1 MIIVLTKQHTSCK
14 PILGLMGSSQ
24 TIIPP
29 KKNCFLTVLFLFLST
44 SSAQNVLRRGSSLSV
59 EDDSDILTSPDK
71 TFSCGFYGMGQN
83 AYWFSIWFTNSK
95 DRTVVWMANRD
106 RPANGRGS
114 RVSLRRDG
122 AMVLTDVDGSIIW
135 ETNTTSTDVGR
146 AELLDTGNLVLKDPG
161 GKILWQ
167 SFDFPTDTLLPNQL
181 FTKRTKLVARLHS
194 GSYASG
200 YFSFFF
206 DNDNVLRLI
215 YDGPDISSIYWP
227 NPDPEFDVFRNG
239 RTNYNSSRTAVFDEM
254 GHFISS
260 DLLQF
265 SAPDTGLLR
274 IKRRLTMDHDGNL
287 RLYSLNNETGLW
299 AISWQA
305 LSQLCNVHGICGI
318 NSICV
323 NTPDPKC
330 SCPPGYEITEPGNW
344 NKGCK
349 PMFNSTLSQSQQVKF
364 VLLPHVDFWGFDLNF
379 SASTTFDSCMK
390 LCLGDYRCKAFS
402 YRLDGGGRCF
412 TKGVL
417 FNGYQSPSFPGN
429 IYLRLPVSF
438 ETSQLGILNG
448 TDLICQ
454 SAESE
459 TTIGSPSMYNFDT
472 KRTRWVY
479 FYSFASAIG
488 LIEILFVVSGWWFL
502 FRKRGSPNL
511 AEDGYHLVL
520 SPFRRFTYTEL
531 KKATNNFKEELG
543 RGGSGAVYK
552 GILTDERVVAVKRL
566 ENMYQG
572 EDVFWAEVSTI
583 GKINHM
589 NLVRMWGFCS
599 EGKHRLLVYEY
610 MEYQSLDKH
619 LFSPT
624 FLEWKDRFKAALGI
638 AKGLAYLHH
647 ECLEWVIHCDV
658 KPGNILLDSE
668 FEPKIADFG
677 LAKLSQRGDN
687 SSDFSQ
693 IRGTKG
699 YMAPEWATNL
709 PITAKVD
716 VYSYGVVVLEIVK
729 GIPLSNWVIEGREE
743 HDESDLTRFVRV
755 VKRKIQ
761 CGETSWIEEVVD
773 PRLNGQFSRSQAT
786 TIVELGM
793 SCVEEDRNKRPTMDS
808 VVQALLE
815 CLDESYTQLL
825 DSR

>member
-24 TIIPP
+24 TSIPP
-29 KKNCFLTVLFLFLST
+29 KINCFLTVLFLFLST

-59 EDDSDILTSPDK
+59 EDDSDILISPDK
-71 TFSCGFYGMGQN
+71 TFSCGFYGLGQN

-227 NPDPEFDVFRNG
+227 NPDFNPFGNG

-299 AISWQA
+299 VISWQA

-364 VLLPHVDFWGFDLNF
+364 VLLPHVDYWGFDLNY
-379 SASTTFDSCMK
+379 SESTTFNSCMK

-402 YRLDGGGRCF
+402 YRLDGKALCY

-429 IYLRLPVSF
+429 IYLRLPDSV
-438 ETSQLGILNG
+438 ETSQL
-448 TDLICQ
+448 
-454 SAESE
+454 
-459 TTIGSPSMYNFDT
+459 
-472 KRTRWVY
+472 
-479 FYSFASAIG
+479 
-488 LIEILFVVSGWWFL
+488 VSGWWFL
-502 FRKRGSPNL
+502 FGKRGSPNL
-511 AEDGYHLVL
+511 AEDGYNLVL

-566 ENMYQG
+566 ENMNQG

-677 LAKLSQRGDN
+677 LAKLSQRGGN

-743 HDESDLTRFVRV
+743 DDESDLTRFVRV

-773 PRLNGQFSRSQAT
+773 PRLNGQFNRSQAT

-808 VVQALLE
+808 AVQALLE
-815 CLDESYTQLL
+815 CLDES
-825 DSR
+825 

>member
-1 MIIVLTKQHTSCK
+1 
-14 PILGLMGSSQ
+14 
-24 TIIPP
+24 
-29 KKNCFLTVLFLFLST
+29 
-44 SSAQNVLRRGSSLSV
+44 
-59 EDDSDILTSPDK
+59 
-71 TFSCGFYGMGQN
+71 MGQN

-106 RPANGRGS
+106 RPASGRGS

-146 AELLDTGNLVLKDPG
+146 AELLDTGNLVLKGPG
-161 GKILWQ
+161 GKVLWQ

-227 NPDPEFDVFRNG
+227 NPDFNPFGNG

-265 SAPDTGLLR
+265 SASDTGLLR
-274 IKRRLTMDHDGNL
+274 IKRRLTMNHDGNL

-299 AISWQA
+299 VISWQA

-349 PMFNSTLSQSQQVKF
+349 PMFKSALSQSQQVKF
-364 VLLPHVDFWGFDLNF
+364 VLLPHVDYWGFDLNY
-379 SASTTFDSCMK
+379 SDSTTFHSCMK

-402 YRLDGGGRCF
+402 YRLDGRALCY

-429 IYLRLPVSF
+429 IYLRLPDSV

-488 LIEILFVVSGWWFL
+488 LIEILFVVS
-502 FRKRGSPNL
+502 
-511 AEDGYHLVL
+511 ED
-520 SPFRRFTYTEL
+520 
-531 KKATNNFKEELG
+531 
-543 RGGSGAVYK
+543 
-552 GILTDERVVAVKRL
+552 
-566 ENMYQG
+566 
-572 EDVFWAEVSTI
+572 
-583 GKINHM
+583 
-589 NLVRMWGFCS
+589 
-599 EGKHRLLVYEY
+599 
-610 MEYQSLDKH
+610 
-619 LFSPT
+619 
-624 FLEWKDRFKAALGI
+624 
-638 AKGLAYLHH
+638 
-647 ECLEWVIHCDV
+647 
-658 KPGNILLDSE
+658 
-668 FEPKIADFG
+668 
-677 LAKLSQRGDN
+677 
-687 SSDFSQ
+687 
-693 IRGTKG
+693 
-699 YMAPEWATNL
+699 
-709 PITAKVD
+709 
-716 VYSYGVVVLEIVK
+716 
-729 GIPLSNWVIEGREE
+729 REE

-761 CGETSWIEEVVD
+761 CGETSWIEDVVD

-815 CLDESYTQLL
+815 CLDES
-825 DSR
+825 

>member
-1 MIIVLTKQHTSCK
+1 MIIVLTKQRTSCR

-24 TIIPP
+24 TSIPP

-44 SSAQNVLRRGSSLSV
+44 SSAKNVLRRGSSLSV
-59 EDDSDILTSPDK
+59 EDDSDILISPDK

-122 AMVLTDVDGSIIW
+122 AMVLTDVDGFIIW

-146 AELLDTGNLVLKDPG
+146 AELLDTGNLVLKGPG
-161 GKILWQ
+161 GKVLWQ

-227 NPDPEFDVFRNG
+227 NPDFNPFGNG

-299 AISWQA
+299 VISWQA

-349 PMFNSTLSQSQQVKF
+349 PMFNSALSQSQQVKF
-364 VLLPHVDFWGFDLNF
+364 VLLPHVDYWGFDLNY
-379 SASTTFDSCMK
+379 SDSTTFNSCMK

-402 YRLDGGGRCF
+402 YRLDGRALCY

-429 IYLRLPVSF
+429 IYLRLPDSV

-459 TTIGSPSMYNFDT
+459 TTIGSPSMYNFNT

-479 FYSFASAIG
+479 FYFFASAIG
-488 LIEILFVVSGWWFL
+488 LVEILFVVSGWWFL

-552 GILTDERVVAVKRL
+552 GFLTDERVVAVKRL
-566 ENMYQG
+566 ENMNQG

-677 LAKLSQRGDN
+677 LAKLSQRGGK

>member
-1 MIIVLTKQHTSCK
+1 MIIVLTKQRTSCK

-24 TIIPP
+24 TSIPP

-44 SSAQNVLRRGSSLSV
+44 SSAKNVLRRGSSLSV
-59 EDDSDILTSPDK
+59 EDDSDILISPDK

-122 AMVLTDVDGSIIW
+122 AMVLTDVDGFIIW

-146 AELLDTGNLVLKDPG
+146 AELLDTGNLVLKGPG
-161 GKILWQ
+161 GKVLWQ

-227 NPDPEFDVFRNG
+227 NPDFNPFGNG

-299 AISWQA
+299 VISWQA

-349 PMFNSTLSQSQQVKF
+349 PMFNSALSQSQQVKF
-364 VLLPHVDFWGFDLNF
+364 VLLPHVDYWGFDLNYSD
-379 SASTTFDSCMK
+379 SATFNSCMK
-390 LCLGDYRCKAFS
+390 ICLEDYRCNAFS
-402 YRLDGGGRCF
+402 YRLDGRRLCY

-429 IYLRLPVSF
+429 IYLRLPDSV

-459 TTIGSPSMYNFDT
+459 TTIGSPSMYNFNT

-479 FYSFASAIG
+479 FYFFASAIG
-488 LIEILFVVSGWWFL
+488 LVEILFVVSGWWFL

-552 GILTDERVVAVKRL
+552 GFLTDERVVAVKRL
-566 ENMYQG
+566 ENMNQG

-677 LAKLSQRGDN
+677 LAKLSQRGGK

-773 PRLNGQFSRSQAT
+773 PRLNGQFSKSQAT

>member
-1 MIIVLTKQHTSCK
+1 MIIVLTKQRTSCR

-24 TIIPP
+24 TSIPP

-44 SSAQNVLRRGSSLSV
+44 SSAKNVLRRGSSLSV
-59 EDDSDILTSPDK
+59 EDDSDILISPDK

-122 AMVLTDVDGSIIW
+122 AMVLTDVDGFIIW

-146 AELLDTGNLVLKDPG
+146 AELLDTGNLVLKGPG
-161 GKILWQ
+161 GKVLWQ

-227 NPDPEFDVFRNG
+227 NPDFDVFGNG

-299 AISWQA
+299 VISWQA

-349 PMFNSTLSQSQQVKF
+349 PMFNSALSQSQQVKF
-364 VLLPHVDFWGFDLNF
+364 VLLPHVDYWGFDLNY
-379 SASTTFDSCMK
+379 SDSTTFNSCMK

-402 YRLDGGGRCF
+402 YRLDGRALCY

-429 IYLRLPVSF
+429 IYLRLPDSV

-459 TTIGSPSMYNFDT
+459 TTIGSPSMYNFNT

-479 FYSFASAIG
+479 FYFFASAIG
-488 LIEILFVVSGWWFL
+488 LVEILFVVSGWWFL

-552 GILTDERVVAVKRL
+552 GFLTDERVVAVKRL
-566 ENMYQG
+566 ENMNQG

-677 LAKLSQRGDN
+677 LAKLSQRGGK

>member
-1 MIIVLTKQHTSCK
+1 MIIVLTKQRTSCK

-24 TIIPP
+24 TSFPP

-59 EDDSDILTSPDK
+59 EDDSDILISPDK

-135 ETNTTSTDVGR
+135 ETNTSTGVGR
-146 AELLDTGNLVLKDPG
+146 AELLDTGNLVLKGPG
-161 GKILWQ
+161 GKVLWQ

-227 NPDPEFDVFRNG
+227 NPDFNPFGNG

-299 AISWQA
+299 VISWQA

-349 PMFNSTLSQSQQVKF
+349 PMFNSALSQSQQVKF
-364 VLLPHVDFWGFDLNF
+364 VLLPHVDYWGFDLNY
-379 SASTTFDSCMK
+379 SDSTTFNSCMK

-402 YRLDGGGRCF
+402 YRLDGRALCY

-429 IYLRLPVSF
+429 IYLRLPDSV
-438 ETSQLGILNG
+438 ETSQL
-448 TDLICQ
+448 
-454 SAESE
+454 
-459 TTIGSPSMYNFDT
+459 
-472 KRTRWVY
+472 
-479 FYSFASAIG
+479 
-488 LIEILFVVSGWWFL
+488 VSGWWFL

-552 GILTDERVVAVKRL
+552 GFLTDERVVAVKRL
-566 ENMYQG
+566 ENMNQG

-638 AKGLAYLHH
+638 GKGLAYLHH

-677 LAKLSQRGDN
+677 LAKLSQRGGK

-815 CLDESYTQLL
+815 CLDESSTQLL

>member
-24 TIIPP
+24 TSIPP

-59 EDDSDILTSPDK
+59 EDDSDILISPDK
-71 TFSCGFYGMGQN
+71 IFSCGFYGMGQN

-122 AMVLTDVDGSIIW
+122 AMVLTDVDESIIW

-227 NPDPEFDVFRNG
+227 NPDFDVFGNG

-260 DLLQF
+260 DHLQF

-299 AISWQA
+299 VISWQA

-364 VLLPHVDFWGFDLNF
+364 VLLPHVDYWGFDLNF

-402 YRLDGGGRCF
+402 YRLDGLGRCL

-438 ETSQLGILNG
+438 ETSQL
-448 TDLICQ
+448 
-454 SAESE
+454 
-459 TTIGSPSMYNFDT
+459 
-472 KRTRWVY
+472 
-479 FYSFASAIG
+479 
-488 LIEILFVVSGWWFL
+488 VSGWWFL

-511 AEDGYHLVL
+511 AEDGYHL
-520 SPFRRFTYTEL
+520 
-531 KKATNNFKEELG
+531 
-543 RGGSGAVYK
+543 
-552 GILTDERVVAVKRL
+552 
-566 ENMYQG
+566 
-572 EDVFWAEVSTI
+572 
-583 GKINHM
+583 
-589 NLVRMWGFCS
+589 
-599 EGKHRLLVYEY
+599 
-610 MEYQSLDKH
+610 
-619 LFSPT
+619 
-624 FLEWKDRFKAALGI
+624 
-638 AKGLAYLHH
+638 
-647 ECLEWVIHCDV
+647 
-658 KPGNILLDSE
+658 
-668 FEPKIADFG
+668 
-677 LAKLSQRGDN
+677 
-687 SSDFSQ
+687 

-716 VYSYGVVVLEIVK
+716 VYSYGVVALEIVK
-729 GIPLSNWVIEGREE
+729 GIPLSNWVIEDREE
-743 HDESDLTRFVRV
+743 HDESNLTRFVRV

-793 SCVEEDRNKRPTMDS
+793 SCVEEDRNMRPTMDS

-815 CLDESYTQLL
+815 CLDES
-825 DSR
+825 

>member
-1 MIIVLTKQHTSCK
+1 
-14 PILGLMGSSQ
+14 MGSSQ
-24 TIIPP
+24 TSIPP

-59 EDDSDILTSPDK
+59 EDDSDILISPDK
-71 TFSCGFYGMGQN
+71 IFSCGFYGMGQN

-122 AMVLTDVDGSIIW
+122 AMVLTDVDESIIW

-227 NPDPEFDVFRNG
+227 NPDFDVFGNG

-260 DLLQF
+260 DHLQF

-299 AISWQA
+299 VISWQA

-364 VLLPHVDFWGFDLNF
+364 VLLPHVDYWGFDLNF

-402 YRLDGGGRCF
+402 YRLDGLGRCL

-429 IYLRLPVSF
+429 IYLRLPVS
-438 ETSQLGILNG
+438 
-448 TDLICQ
+448 
-454 SAESE
+454 
-459 TTIGSPSMYNFDT
+459 
-472 KRTRWVY
+472 
-479 FYSFASAIG
+479 
-488 LIEILFVVSGWWFL
+488 WWFL

-583 GKINHM
+583 GKMNHM

-647 ECLEWVIHCDV
+647 ECLEWVMHCDV

-716 VYSYGVVVLEIVK
+716 VYSYGVVALEIVK
-729 GIPLSNWVIEGREE
+729 GIPLSNWVIEDREE
-743 HDESDLTRFVRV
+743 HDESNLTRFVRV

-793 SCVEEDRNKRPTMDS
+793 SCVEEDRNMRPTMDS

-815 CLDESYTQLL
+815 CLDES
-825 DSR
+825 

>member
-1 MIIVLTKQHTSCK
+1 
-14 PILGLMGSSQ
+14 MGSSQ
-24 TIIPP
+24 TSIPP
-29 KKNCFLTVLFLFLST
+29 KKKCFLTVLFLFLST
-44 SSAQNVLRRGSSLSV
+44 SSAQNVLRSGSSLSV
-59 EDDSDILTSPDK
+59 EDDSDILISPDK

-227 NPDPEFDVFRNG
+227 NPDFDVFGNG

-260 DLLQF
+260 DQLQF
-265 SAPDTGLLR
+265 SAPDT
-274 IKRRLTMDHDGNL
+274 
-287 RLYSLNNETGLW
+287 
-299 AISWQA
+299 
-305 LSQLCNVHGICGI
+305 
-318 NSICV
+318 
-323 NTPDPKC
+323 DPKC

-402 YRLDGGGRCF
+402 YRLDGLGRCYA
-412 TKGVL
+412 KGVL

-459 TTIGSPSMYNFDT
+459 TTIGSPSMYKFNT

-479 FYSFASAIG
+479 FYSFAFAIG
-488 LIEILFVVSGWWFL
+488 FVEILFVVSGWWFL

-511 AEDGYHLVL
+511 AEDGYHL
-520 SPFRRFTYTEL
+520 
-531 KKATNNFKEELG
+531 
-543 RGGSGAVYK
+543 
-552 GILTDERVVAVKRL
+552 
-566 ENMYQG
+566 
-572 EDVFWAEVSTI
+572 
-583 GKINHM
+583 
-589 NLVRMWGFCS
+589 
-599 EGKHRLLVYEY
+599 
-610 MEYQSLDKH
+610 
-619 LFSPT
+619 
-624 FLEWKDRFKAALGI
+624 
-638 AKGLAYLHH
+638 
-647 ECLEWVIHCDV
+647 
-658 KPGNILLDSE
+658 
-668 FEPKIADFG
+668 
-677 LAKLSQRGDN
+677 
-687 SSDFSQ
+687 
-693 IRGTKG
+693 
-699 YMAPEWATNL
+699 
-709 PITAKVD
+709 
-716 VYSYGVVVLEIVK
+716 IVK

-743 HDESDLTRFVRV
+743 HDESVLTRFVRV

-773 PRLNGQFSRSQAT
+773 PRLNGQFSWSQAT

-793 SCVEEDRNKRPTMDS
+793 SCVEEDRSMRPTMDS

-815 CLDESYTQLL
+815 CLDES
-825 DSR
+825 

>member
-1 MIIVLTKQHTSCK
+1 MIIVLTKQRTSCK

-24 TIIPP
+24 TSIPP

-44 SSAQNVLRRGSSLSV
+44 SSAKNVLRRGSSLSV
-59 EDDSDILTSPDK
+59 EDDSDILISPDK

-122 AMVLTDVDGSIIW
+122 AMVLTDVDGFIIW

-146 AELLDTGNLVLKDPG
+146 AELLDTGNLVLKGPG
-161 GKILWQ
+161 GKVLWQ

-206 DNDNVLRLI
+206 DNDNVMRLI

-227 NPDPEFDVFRNG
+227 NPDFDVFGNG

-260 DLLQF
+260 DQLQF
-265 SAPDTGLLR
+265 RAPDTGLLR

-299 AISWQA
+299 VISWQA

-349 PMFNSTLSQSQQVKF
+349 PMFNSALSQSQQVKF
-364 VLLPHVDFWGFDLNF
+364 VLLPHVDYWGFDLNY
-379 SASTTFDSCMK
+379 SDSTTFNSCMK

-402 YRLDGGGRCF
+402 YRLDGRALCY

-429 IYLRLPVSF
+429 IYLRLPDSV

-459 TTIGSPSMYNFDT
+459 TTIGSPSMYNFNT

-479 FYSFASAIG
+479 FYFFASAIG
-488 LIEILFVVSGWWFL
+488 LVEILFVVSGWWFL

-552 GILTDERVVAVKRL
+552 GFLTDERVVAVKRL
-566 ENMYQG
+566 ENMNQG

-677 LAKLSQRGDN
+677 LAKLSQRGGK

>member
-1 MIIVLTKQHTSCK
+1 MIIVLTKQRTSCK

-24 TIIPP
+24 TSIPP

-44 SSAQNVLRRGSSLSV
+44 SSAKNVLRRGSSLSV
-59 EDDSDILTSPDK
+59 EDDSDILISPDK

-122 AMVLTDVDGSIIW
+122 AMVLTDVDGFIIW

-146 AELLDTGNLVLKDPG
+146 AELLDTGNLVLKGPG
-161 GKILWQ
+161 GKVLWQ

-227 NPDPEFDVFRNG
+227 NPDFNPFGNG

-299 AISWQA
+299 VISWQA

-349 PMFNSTLSQSQQVKF
+349 PMFNSALSQSQQVKF
-364 VLLPHVDFWGFDLNF
+364 VLLPHVDYWGFDLNY
-379 SASTTFDSCMK
+379 SDSTTFNSCMK

-402 YRLDGGGRCF
+402 YRLDGRALCY

-429 IYLRLPVSF
+429 IYLRLPDSV

-459 TTIGSPSMYNFDT
+459 TTIGSPSMYNFNT

-479 FYSFASAIG
+479 FYFFASAIG
-488 LIEILFVVSGWWFL
+488 LVEILFVVSGWWFL

-552 GILTDERVVAVKRL
+552 GFLTDERVVAVKRL
-566 ENMYQG
+566 ENMNQG

-677 LAKLSQRGDN
+677 LAKLSQRGGK

-761 CGETSWIEEVVD
+761 CGETSWIEEIVD

>member
-1 MIIVLTKQHTSCK
+1 
-14 PILGLMGSSQ
+14 
-24 TIIPP
+24 
-29 KKNCFLTVLFLFLST
+29 
-44 SSAQNVLRRGSSLSV
+44 
-59 EDDSDILTSPDK
+59 
-71 TFSCGFYGMGQN
+71 MGQN

-122 AMVLTDVDGSIIW
+122 AMVLTDVDGFIIW

-146 AELLDTGNLVLKDPG
+146 AELLDTGNLVLKGPG
-161 GKILWQ
+161 GKVLWQ

-227 NPDPEFDVFRNG
+227 NPDFNPFGNG

-299 AISWQA
+299 VISWQA

-349 PMFNSTLSQSQQVKF
+349 PMFNSALSQSQQVKF

-379 SASTTFDSCMK
+379 SASATFDSCMK

-402 YRLDGGGRCF
+402 YRLDGRALCY

-429 IYLRLPVSF
+429 IYLRLPDSV

-459 TTIGSPSMYNFDT
+459 TTIGSPSMYNFNT

-479 FYSFASAIG
+479 FYFFASAIG
-488 LIEILFVVSGWWFL
+488 LVEILFVVSGWWFL

-543 RGGSGAVYK
+543 R
-552 GILTDERVVAVKRL
+552 E
-566 ENMYQG
+566 
-572 EDVFWAEVSTI
+572 
-583 GKINHM
+583 
-589 NLVRMWGFCS
+589 
-599 EGKHRLLVYEY
+599 
-610 MEYQSLDKH
+610 
-619 LFSPT
+619 
-624 FLEWKDRFKAALGI
+624 
-638 AKGLAYLHH
+638 
-647 ECLEWVIHCDV
+647 
-658 KPGNILLDSE
+658 
-668 FEPKIADFG
+668 
-677 LAKLSQRGDN
+677 
-687 SSDFSQ
+687 
-693 IRGTKG
+693 
-699 YMAPEWATNL
+699 
-709 PITAKVD
+709 
-716 VYSYGVVVLEIVK
+716 VLEPCI
-729 GIPLSNWVIEGREE
+729 RA
-743 HDESDLTRFVRV
+743 F
-755 VKRKIQ
+755 
-761 CGETSWIEEVVD
+761 
-773 PRLNGQFSRSQAT
+773 
-786 TIVELGM
+786 
-793 SCVEEDRNKRPTMDS
+793 
-808 VVQALLE
+808 
-815 CLDESYTQLL
+815 
-825 DSR
+825 

>member
-1 MIIVLTKQHTSCK
+1 MIIVLTKQRTSCK

-24 TIIPP
+24 TSIPP

-44 SSAQNVLRRGSSLSV
+44 SSAKNVLRRGSSLSV
-59 EDDSDILTSPDK
+59 EDDSDILISPDK

-122 AMVLTDVDGSIIW
+122 AMVLTDVDGFIIW

-146 AELLDTGNLVLKDPG
+146 AELLDTGNLVLKGPG
-161 GKILWQ
+161 GKVLWQ

-227 NPDPEFDVFRNG
+227 NPDFNPFGNG

-299 AISWQA
+299 VISWQA

-349 PMFNSTLSQSQQVKF
+349 PMFNSALSQSQQVKF
-364 VLLPHVDFWGFDLNF
+364 VLLPHVDYWGFDLNY
-379 SASTTFDSCMK
+379 SDSTTFNSCMK

-402 YRLDGGGRCF
+402 YRLDGRALCY

-429 IYLRLPVSF
+429 IYLRLPDSV

-459 TTIGSPSMYNFDT
+459 TTIGSPSMYNFNT

-479 FYSFASAIG
+479 FYFFASAIG
-488 LIEILFVVSGWWFL
+488 LVEILFVVSGWWFL

-552 GILTDERVVAVKRL
+552 GFLTDERVVAVKRL
-566 ENMYQG
+566 ENMNQG

-677 LAKLSQRGDN
+677 LAKLSQRGGK

>member
-1 MIIVLTKQHTSCK
+1 MIIVLTKQRTSCK

-24 TIIPP
+24 TSFPP

-59 EDDSDILTSPDK
+59 EDDSDILISPDK

-135 ETNTTSTDVGR
+135 ETNTSTGVGR
-146 AELLDTGNLVLKDPG
+146 AELLDTGNLVLKGPG
-161 GKILWQ
+161 GKVLWQ

-227 NPDPEFDVFRNG
+227 NPDFNPFGNG

-299 AISWQA
+299 VISWQA

-349 PMFNSTLSQSQQVKF
+349 PMFNSALSQSQQVKF
-364 VLLPHVDFWGFDLNF
+364 VLLPHVDYWGFDLNY
-379 SASTTFDSCMK
+379 SDSTTFNSCMK

-402 YRLDGGGRCF
+402 YRLDGRALCY

-429 IYLRLPVSF
+429 IYLRLPDSV

-454 SAESE
+454 SAESK
-459 TTIGSPSMYNFDT
+459 TTIGSPSMYNFNA

-552 GILTDERVVAVKRL
+552 GFLTDERVVAVKRL
-566 ENMYQG
+566 ENMNQG

-638 AKGLAYLHH
+638 GKGLAYLHH

-677 LAKLSQRGDN
+677 LAKLSQRGGK

-815 CLDESYTQLL
+815 CLDESSTQLL

>member
-1 MIIVLTKQHTSCK
+1 MIIVLTKQRTSCK

-24 TIIPP
+24 TSIPP

-44 SSAQNVLRRGSSLSV
+44 SSAKNVLRRGSSLSV
-59 EDDSDILTSPDK
+59 EDDSDILISPDK

-146 AELLDTGNLVLKDPG
+146 AELLDTGNLVLKGPG
-161 GKILWQ
+161 GKVLWQ

-227 NPDPEFDVFRNG
+227 NPDFNPFGNG

-299 AISWQA
+299 VISWQA

-349 PMFNSTLSQSQQVKF
+349 PMFNSALSQSQQVKF
-364 VLLPHVDFWGFDLNF
+364 VLLPHVDYWGFDLNY
-379 SASTTFDSCMK
+379 SDSTTFNSCMK

-402 YRLDGGGRCF
+402 YRLDGRALCY

-429 IYLRLPVSF
+429 IYLRLPDSV

-459 TTIGSPSMYNFDT
+459 TTIGSPSMYNFNT

-479 FYSFASAIG
+479 FYFFASAIG
-488 LIEILFVVSGWWFL
+488 LVEILFVVSGWWFL

-552 GILTDERVVAVKRL
+552 GFLTDERVVAVKRL
-566 ENMYQG
+566 ENMNQG

-677 LAKLSQRGDN
+677 LAKLSQRGGK

-761 CGETSWIEEVVD
+761 CGETSWIEEIVD

>member
-1 MIIVLTKQHTSCK
+1 
-14 PILGLMGSSQ
+14 MGSSQ
-24 TIIPP
+24 TSFPP

-59 EDDSDILTSPDK
+59 EDDSDILISPDK

-135 ETNTTSTDVGR
+135 ETNTTSTGVGR
-146 AELLDTGNLVLKDPG
+146 AELLDTGNLVLKGPG
-161 GKILWQ
+161 GKVLWQ

-206 DNDNVLRLI
+206 DNDNVLKLI

-227 NPDPEFDVFRNG
+227 NPDFNPFGNG

-299 AISWQA
+299 VISWQA

-349 PMFNSTLSQSQQVKF
+349 PMFNSALSQSQQVKF
-364 VLLPHVDFWGFDLNF
+364 VLLPHVDYWGFDLNY
-379 SASTTFDSCMK
+379 SDSTTFNSCMK

-402 YRLDGGGRCF
+402 YRLDGRALCY

-429 IYLRLPVSF
+429 IYLRLPDSV

-454 SAESE
+454 SAESK
-459 TTIGSPSMYNFDT
+459 TTIGSPSMYNFNA

-552 GILTDERVVAVKRL
+552 GFLTDERVVAVKRL
-566 ENMYQG
+566 ENMNQG

-638 AKGLAYLHH
+638 GKGLAYLHH

-677 LAKLSQRGDN
+677 LAKLSQRGGK

-815 CLDESYTQLL
+815 CLDESSTQLL

>member
-1 MIIVLTKQHTSCK
+1 
-14 PILGLMGSSQ
+14 MGSSQ
-24 TIIPP
+24 TSIPP
-29 KKNCFLTVLFLFLST
+29 KTISFFTVLFLFLST
-44 SSAQNVLRRGSSLSV
+44 SSAQNVLLRGSYLSV

-114 RVSLRRDG
+114 RVSLRRGG

-135 ETNTTSTDVGR
+135 ETNTTSTDVER
-146 AELLDTGNLVLKDPG
+146 AELLDTGNLVLIGPG

-181 FTKRTKLVARLHS
+181 FIKRTKLIARLHS
-194 GSYASG
+194 GSCASG

-227 NPDPEFDVFRNG
+227 SPDFDVFGNG
-239 RTNYNSSRTAVFDEM
+239 RTNYNSSRTAVYDEM

-260 DLLQF
+260 DQLQF
-265 SAPDTGLLR
+265 SASDTGLLR
-274 IKRRLTMDHDGNL
+274 IERRLTIDHDGNL
-287 RLYSLNNETGLW
+287 RLYSLKNDTGLW
-299 AISWQA
+299 VISWQA

-318 NSICV
+318 NSICAY
-323 NTPDPKC
+323 TPDPEC

-349 PMFNSTLSQSQQVKF
+349 PMFNQTF
-364 VLLPHVDFWGFDLNF
+364 HNYWGFDLNF
-379 SASTTFDSCMK
+379 SASTTLDSCME

-417 FNGYQSPSFPGN
+417 FNGYRSP
-429 IYLRLPVSF
+429 
-438 ETSQLGILNG
+438 TSQLRILNG
-448 TDLICQ
+448 TNPICQ
-454 SAESE
+454 SSESE
-459 TTIGSPSMYNFDT
+459 TTIGSPSMYSINT

-488 LIEILFVVSGWWFL
+488 FIELLFIVSGWWFL
-502 FRKRGSPNL
+502 FRNRGLPNL
-511 AEDGYHLVL
+511 MEDGYHAVL

-624 FLEWKDRFKAALGI
+624 FLQWKDRFKAALGI

-658 KPGNILLDSE
+658 KPGNILLDSG

-677 LAKLSQRGDN
+677 LANCLKGV
-687 SSDFSQ
+687 
-693 IRGTKG
+693 G

-709 PITAKVD
+709 PVTAKVD
-716 VYSYGVVVLEIVK
+716 VYSYGVVILEIVK
-729 GIPLSNWVIEGREE
+729 GIPLSNWVVEGREE
-743 HDESDLTRFVRV
+743 HESDLARFGRV

-761 CGETSWIEEVVD
+761 CGEVSWIEEIVD
-773 PRLNGQFSRSQAT
+773 PRLNGKFSRNQAA
-786 TIVELGM
+786 TIVELGI
-793 SCVEEDRNKRPTMDS
+793 SCVEQDRNKRPTMDA
-808 VVQALLE
+808 VVQALLD
-815 CLDESYTQLL
+815 CQDVDGRCS
-825 DSR
+825 

>member
-1 MIIVLTKQHTSCK
+1 
-14 PILGLMGSSQ
+14 MGSSQ
-24 TIIPP
+24 TSIPP
-29 KKNCFLTVLFLFLST
+29 KKKCFLTVLFLFLST
-44 SSAQNVLRRGSSLSV
+44 SSAQNVLRSGSSLSV
-59 EDDSDILTSPDK
+59 EDDSDILISPDK

-227 NPDPEFDVFRNG
+227 NPDFDVFGNG

-260 DLLQF
+260 DQLQF

-299 AISWQA
+299 VISWQA

-323 NTPDPKC
+323 YTPDPKC

-402 YRLDGGGRCF
+402 YRLDGLGRCYA
-412 TKGVL
+412 KGVL

-459 TTIGSPSMYNFDT
+459 TTIGSPSMYKFNT

-479 FYSFASAIG
+479 FYSFAFAIG
-488 LIEILFVVSGWWFL
+488 FVEILFVVS
-502 FRKRGSPNL
+502 
-511 AEDGYHLVL
+511 
-520 SPFRRFTYTEL
+520 
-531 KKATNNFKEELG
+531 
-543 RGGSGAVYK
+543 
-552 GILTDERVVAVKRL
+552 
-566 ENMYQG
+566 
-572 EDVFWAEVSTI
+572 
-583 GKINHM
+583 
-589 NLVRMWGFCS
+589 
-599 EGKHRLLVYEY
+599 
-610 MEYQSLDKH
+610 
-619 LFSPT
+619 
-624 FLEWKDRFKAALGI
+624 
-638 AKGLAYLHH
+638 
-647 ECLEWVIHCDV
+647 
-658 KPGNILLDSE
+658 
-668 FEPKIADFG
+668 
-677 LAKLSQRGDN
+677 
-687 SSDFSQ
+687 
-693 IRGTKG
+693 
-699 YMAPEWATNL
+699 
-709 PITAKVD
+709 
-716 VYSYGVVVLEIVK
+716 
-729 GIPLSNWVIEGREE
+729 EGREE
-743 HDESDLTRFVRV
+743 HDESVLTRFVRV

-773 PRLNGQFSRSQAT
+773 PRLNGQFSWSQAT

-793 SCVEEDRNKRPTMDS
+793 SCVEEDRSMRPTMDS

-815 CLDESYTQLL
+815 CLDES
-825 DSR
+825 

>member
-1 MIIVLTKQHTSCK
+1 
-14 PILGLMGSSQ
+14 MGSSQ
-24 TIIPP
+24 TSIPP
-29 KKNCFLTVLFLFLST
+29 KTKCFLTVLFLFLST

-59 EDDSDILTSPDK
+59 EDDSDILISPDK

-227 NPDPEFDVFRNG
+227 NPDFDVFGNG

-260 DLLQF
+260 DQLQF
-265 SAPDTGLLR
+265 SALDTGLLT

-287 RLYSLNNETGLW
+287 RLYSLNNETGY
-299 AISWQA
+299 
-305 LSQLCNVHGICGI
+305 
-318 NSICV
+318 
-323 NTPDPKC
+323 PKC
-330 SCPPGYEITEPGNW
+330 SCPPGYEITDPGNW

-402 YRLDGGGRCF
+402 YRLDGLGRCYA
-412 TKGVL
+412 KGVL
-417 FNGYQSPSFPGN
+417 FNGFQSPSFPGN

-459 TTIGSPSMYNFDT
+459 TTIGSPSMYNFNT

-479 FYSFASAIG
+479 FYLFASAIG
-488 LIEILFVVSGWWFL
+488 FVEILFVVSG
-502 FRKRGSPNL
+502 
-511 AEDGYHLVL
+511 
-520 SPFRRFTYTEL
+520 
-531 KKATNNFKEELG
+531 
-543 RGGSGAVYK
+543 
-552 GILTDERVVAVKRL
+552 
-566 ENMYQG
+566 
-572 EDVFWAEVSTI
+572 
-583 GKINHM
+583 
-589 NLVRMWGFCS
+589 
-599 EGKHRLLVYEY
+599 
-610 MEYQSLDKH
+610 
-619 LFSPT
+619 
-624 FLEWKDRFKAALGI
+624 
-638 AKGLAYLHH
+638 
-647 ECLEWVIHCDV
+647 
-658 KPGNILLDSE
+658 
-668 FEPKIADFG
+668 
-677 LAKLSQRGDN
+677 
-687 SSDFSQ
+687 
-693 IRGTKG
+693 
-699 YMAPEWATNL
+699 
-709 PITAKVD
+709 
-716 VYSYGVVVLEIVK
+716 
-729 GIPLSNWVIEGREE
+729 
-743 HDESDLTRFVRV
+743 
-755 VKRKIQ
+755 
-761 CGETSWIEEVVD
+761 
-773 PRLNGQFSRSQAT
+773 
-786 TIVELGM
+786 
-793 SCVEEDRNKRPTMDS
+793 
-808 VVQALLE
+808 
-815 CLDESYTQLL
+815 
-825 DSR
+825 

>member
-1 MIIVLTKQHTSCK
+1 MIIVLTKQRTSCK

-24 TIIPP
+24 TSIPP

-44 SSAQNVLRRGSSLSV
+44 SSAKNVLRRGSSLSV
-59 EDDSDILTSPDK
+59 EDDSDILISPDK

-122 AMVLTDVDGSIIW
+122 AMVLTDVDGFIIW

-146 AELLDTGNLVLKDPG
+146 AELLDTGNLVLKGPG
-161 GKILWQ
+161 GKVLWQ

-227 NPDPEFDVFRNG
+227 NPDFNPFGNG

-299 AISWQA
+299 VISWQA

-349 PMFNSTLSQSQQVKF
+349 PMFNSALSQSQQVKF
-364 VLLPHVDFWGFDLNF
+364 VLLPHVDYWGFDLNY
-379 SASTTFDSCMK
+379 SDSTTFNSCMK

-402 YRLDGGGRCF
+402 YRLDGRALCY

-429 IYLRLPVSF
+429 IYLRLPDSV

-459 TTIGSPSMYNFDT
+459 TTIGSPSMYNFNT

-479 FYSFASAIG
+479 FYFFASAIG
-488 LIEILFVVSGWWFL
+488 LVEILFVVSGWWFL

-552 GILTDERVVAVKRL
+552 GFLTDERVVAVKRL
-566 ENMYQG
+566 ENMNQG

-677 LAKLSQRGDN
+677 LAKLSQRGGK

-773 PRLNGQFSRSQAT
+773 PRLNGQFSKSQAT